1 MKKGIIGLLT
11 ACMLFNLVVVSHTQK
26 VEAAESS
33 FVKVTENLTDW
44 SGIYLIAYEEGN
56 RVFDGS
62 LTKLDATSNYHTVEI
77 NEGVIEEESSSS
89 LLAKT
94 FTITKVGDNYNIV
107 SAGGY
112 YIGNGGNS
120 NALQSSTSVQYEN
133 TISLNND
140 GSVEITSSGGSILR
154 YNANSG
160 QDRFR
165 YFKSATYT
173 EQKPIHL
180 YKLEGSDISE
190 DTDLSPQL
198 INSLVKGHYND
209 GTYTKKSNIYVND
222 TVEKF
227 DLASSFHKPSDEAP
241 VYKDR
246 TTYYTPNA
254 LLMGDYDGG
263 FEDIN
268 SGYRNETDGHMWHY
282 SFDSS
287 TNKAINDWKVNNT
300 TIQKFYVTL
309 DKMLEENYFE
319 GWSYTNGVATY
330 TVENSQDD
338 FVKDFLAFTAPCLEP
353 VVLSSTYSNYFDI
366 EKLEIKEEKGNN
378 GQYLALR
385 IYLNSTNSGSVSN
398 KDCILSEAR
407 IYVGNKIFDEDLR
420 NVKINA
426 GEGGTINCDVDTSK
440 PVKLDTE
447 LTFTVSVDDDYE
459 LATFTINGSD
469 KLQELTTT
477 GSVKWTVKKDVTV
490 EASFKSTLVSE
501 DIIFEFGNNGSA
513 THADGTSASSYTET
527 SNRYTLNLT
536 NVSKFYK
543 DARDAKGNSCIKL
556 GASGEAGKFTFTV
569 PNDVTE
575 VIIYAAKYKSNTTK
589 ITVNGASYTLTKNSN
604 DGNYDEIVVNTSSTK
619 TVSFT
624 TVSGGYRCMVN
635 SIKFVK

>member
-1 MKKGIIGLLT
+1 MKKGIIGLMT
-11 ACMLFNLVVVSHTQK
+11 ACMLFNLVVVSYTQK

-44 SGIYLIAYEEGN
+44 SGTYLIVNEESKVAFNGAL
-56 RVFDGS
+56 S
-62 LTKLDATSNYHTVEI
+62 ELDAASNYCTVEI
-77 NEGVIEEESSSS
+77 NNGVIEYSNS

-107 SAGGY
+107 SASGS
-112 YIGNGGNS
+112 YIGGIKDEND
-120 NALQSSTSVQYEN
+120 LESSTETKYDN
-133 TISLNND
+133 TISLNEDHTVNII
-140 GSVEITSSGGSILR
+140 SNESYLR
-154 YNANSG
+154 YNSAVD
-160 QDRFR
+160 QLRFR
-165 YFKSATYT
+165 YYKSSGYT
-173 EQKPIHL
+173 NQKAINL
-180 YKLEGSDISE
+180 YKLEGFDVSE
-190 DTDLSPQL
+190 DTDLGPQL
-198 INSLVKGHYND
+198 INSLVNGHYND

-222 TVEKF
+222 TVENF

-268 SGYRNETDGHMWHY
+268 SGYRNGEDGHMWHY
-282 SFDSS
+282 SFNSS
-287 TNKAINDWKVNNT
+287 DKVVDDWKVNNT
-300 TIQKFYVTL
+300 TIQEYYVTL

-330 TVENSQDD
+330 TVENNQDD

-366 EKLEIKEEKGNN
+366 EKLEIKEDKGYN

-398 KDCILSEAR
+398 KDYILSEAR
-407 IYVGNKIFDEDLR
+407 IYAGNKLFDEDLR

-426 GEGGTINCDVDTSK
+426 GEGGKIECDVDISN
-440 PVKLDTE
+440 PVKLGTE
-447 LTFTVSVDDDYE
+447 LTFTVSVNDDYE
-459 LATFTINGSD
+459 LATFKINGSD
-469 KLQELTTT
+469 KLEELTSE
-477 GSVKWTVKKDVTV
+477 GSVTWTVKADVTV
-490 EASFKSTLVSE
+490 DVSFKSTLVSE

-513 THADGTSASSYTET
+513 SHSDGSSKTSTSYTET
-527 SNRYTLNLT
+527 NNGYTLNIT
-536 NVSKFYK
+536 NGTNLYTG
-543 DARDAKGNSCIKL
+543 ARDAKGNSCIKL
-556 GASGEAGKFTFTV
+556 GASGKAGTFKFTV
-569 PNDVTE
+569 PSDVTE

-589 ITVNGASYTLTKNSN
+589 VTVNGTSYTLSNASN
-604 DGNYDEIVVNTSSTK
+604 DGKYDEIVVDTSTTK
-619 TVSFT
+619 TVTFT